1 MLHRMHAWEG
11 GCLGEGVDDFSRNAR
26 RSEEADDGWG
36 TRVKRA
42 LLVEDHR
49 LFGEALAVMLEE
61 HTDLKRTVQ
70 TGSLAEARRLWES
83 LSGEIHLVIVDL
95 DLPNGDGISLIDNLR
110 EAEPEVPVLALTNAR
125 SLEQRAQALWAG
137 AHEVLTMETSSEQI
151 IATAER
157 LLSG

>member
-1 MLHRMHAWEG
+1 
-11 GCLGEGVDDFSRNAR
+11 
-26 RSEEADDGWG
+26 
-36 TRVKRA
+36 VKRA

-110 EAEPEVPVLALTNAR
+110 EAEPEVPVLALTASQKVER
-125 SLEQRAQALWAG
+125 RAQALRAG
-137 AHEVLTMETSSEQI
+137 ADDVLTTASSGENIVGVVQ
-151 IATAER
+151 R
-157 LLSG
+157 LVGG

>member
-1 MLHRMHAWEG
+1 
-11 GCLGEGVDDFSRNAR
+11 
-26 RSEEADDGWG
+26 
-36 TRVKRA
+36 VKRA

-125 SLEQRAQALWAG
+125 SLEQRARAWRAG